1 MTPAQSLAN
10 IELIDN
16 QRIMAPEIQ
25 TVRAAL
31 AAGRKDLRNVT
42 KARGIL
48 EACLMDI
55 HASDPSHKSAIE
67 CAWMALRRL
76 DAE

>member
-1 MTPAQSLAN
+1 MTPAQALAN
-10 IELIDN
+10 MELIVN

-25 TVRAAL
+25 TVRMAL
-31 AAGRKDLRNVT
+31 ATGRKDLRKAT

-55 HASDPSHKSAIE
+55 HATDPSHKSSIE

-76 DAE
+76 EEE